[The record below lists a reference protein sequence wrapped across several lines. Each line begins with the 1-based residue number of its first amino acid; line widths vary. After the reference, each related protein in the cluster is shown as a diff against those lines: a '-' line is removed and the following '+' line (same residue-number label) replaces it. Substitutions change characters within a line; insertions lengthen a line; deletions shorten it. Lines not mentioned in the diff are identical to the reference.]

1 MDMCFILK
9 NMGMEEDVTMVFVLR
24 DGLEGNCSHII
35 DGNTNGLYPLVY
47 FRGKGNCS
55 QPISVSD
62 VN

>member
-1 MDMCFILK
+1 
-9 NMGMEEDVTMVFVLR
+9 MGMEEDVTMVFVLR

-47 FRGKGNCS
+47 FKGKGNCS